1 MQLQHSP
8 QRCPVCLSQ
17 TVRSALQKDGVPI
30 LRCEDCRLRFCP
42 SEPDRA
48 ALARLY
54 GEAYFTG
61 GGDGYEHYLQ
71 DEATH
76 RRQARRYLR
85 RIARLGIRPGRL
97 LDVGCAAG
105 FFLDEARCAGWQV
118 TGVDVSPY
126 AVRHAREVLGLDVHR
141 GDFLAVDLPPNGFDL
156 VTAFNVFEHLP
167 SPRATADRLARLV
180 RPEGFLLIETWD
192 AESLAAGFL
201 GARWHQYSPE
211 YVPYYYTRRSLER
224 LFGRAVWR
232 TVAYGRWAK
241 WISVER
247 ACAVLAHTL
256 PTPRVARMIRAVGDG
271 RLGALELPYALGDLV
286 LLAMQRQPDRRR
298 ARPSVEGG
306 LPAYISRERRRP
318 GSVAAIPVVQ
328 GR

>member
-1 MQLQHSP
+1 MQLQHTP

-17 TVRSALQKDGVPI
+17 AVHPALEKDGAPV
-30 LRCEDCRLRFCP
+30 LRCEDCHLRFCA

-48 ALARLY
+48 ALDRLY
-54 GEAYFTG
+54 GESYFTG

-85 RIARLGIRPGRL
+85 RIERLRVRPGRL

-105 FFLDEARCAGWQV
+105 FFLDEARRAGWQV

-126 AVRHAREVLGLDVHR
+126 AVRHARDVLGLDVRR
-141 GDFLAVDLPPNGFDL
+141 GDFLTVELPATGFDL

-167 SPRATADRLARLV
+167 DPRATAERLARLV
-180 RPEGFLLIETWD
+180 RPEGFLLIETWNAD
-192 AESLAAGFL
+192 SLAARLL
-201 GARWHQYSPE
+201 GTRWHQYSPR
-211 YVPYYYTRRSLER
+211 YVPYYYTRQSLET
-224 LFGRAVWR
+224 LFRRAVWR
-232 TVAYGRWAK
+232 TVAFGRWAK

-256 PTPRVARMIRAVGDG
+256 PSRGLARMVRALGDG
-271 RLGALELPYALGDLV
+271 RLGGLELPYALGDLV
-286 LLAMQRQPDRRR
+286 LLAMQRQPERRR
-298 ARPSVEGG
+298 VRPSIDRG

-318 GSVAAIPVVQ
+318 GAAATPLVTQ
-328 GR
+328 ER